1 MVGGVCVDWQW
12 KVNLSF
18 FKTMRTSDTLF
29 FWDSEKHLLSA
40 FQFSAFLY
48 LKHCIGYSFML
59 LVELWEVFKNLFLL
73 VSYLH
78 QFVEA
83 KIRMTFMVETTMPT
97 LDVCLMSQHDLV
109 SPLIVLTRKNHQ
121 REPRSLRSHQAVS
134 FVAKF
139 VCCWKETSR
148 LDKETFV
155 HSMSFKHRSGL
166 VRVAVLDEEQWVEV
180 WKDDLEWCT
189 FFWGGVWF
197 FWMKFFKFFQNKSGS
212 ILDSWGINI
221 TWPLL

>member
-1 MVGGVCVDWQW
+1 MNSRIPLLPKQTD
-12 KVNLSF
+12 KVPFSF
-18 FKTMRTSDTLF
+18 PALTQVIF
-29 FWDSEKHLLSA
+29 
-40 FQFSAFLY
+40 
-48 LKHCIGYSFML
+48 GYSSSL
-59 LVELWEVFKNLFLL
+59 ERAGVRVERCFGLFPLM
-73 VSYLH
+73 SYLH

-83 KIRMTFMVETTMPT
+83 KMRMAFMVGTTMPT

-148 LDKETFV
+148 LDEETFV

-180 WKDDLEWCT
+180 WKDDLE
-189 FFWGGVWF
+189 
-197 FWMKFFKFFQNKSGS
+197 
-212 ILDSWGINI
+212 
-221 TWPLL
+221 